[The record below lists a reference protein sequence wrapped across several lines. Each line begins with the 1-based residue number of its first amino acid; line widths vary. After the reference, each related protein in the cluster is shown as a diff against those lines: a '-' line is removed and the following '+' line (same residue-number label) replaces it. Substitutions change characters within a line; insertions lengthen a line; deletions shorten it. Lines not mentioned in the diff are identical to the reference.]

1 MFSQDL
7 GAKWLLSHGCLAKW
21 KHWFLVSLE
30 VGHIWDEV
38 AWLVLWNLDSW
49 TFPKV
54 LHRGCLHPTLDRD
67 WRNAHFQF
75 GLRDIQKKVMRCCIL
90 SPAPVGSV
98 LSYRDRHEAA
108 RCLAL
113 LTNRLYFL
121 LVFYSHSER
130 SWDVKSVLTKKIRI
144 SDNWGF

>member
-1 MFSQDL
+1 MMFSQDL

-54 LHRGCLHPTLDRD
+54 LNRGCLHPTLDRD

-75 GLRDIQKKVMRCCIL
+75 GLRDIQKSWGAVSCHQHQLAAFCPIETGMKLPGVLL
-90 SPAPVGSV
+90 S
-98 LSYRDRHEAA
+98 
-108 RCLAL
+108 

-121 LVFYSHSER
+121 LVSYSHSER